1 MVQLNPVPD
10 FGAKKT
16 YQYHLTEIFHRNFR
30 TNGKRSRMSN
40 HLYMSQYRQHIIL
53 TYFEPLCFG
62 PAGVAKNPRPP
73 VWQTGSY
80 PTELTGRACYERKL
94 NVK

>member
-1 MVQLNPVPD
+1 MVQLNPVPV

-40 HLYMSQYRQHIIL
+40 HLYMSQDRQHIIL

-62 PAGVAKNPRPP
+62 PAGVCKKSAASRLADRLLSN
-73 VWQTGSY
+73 WAN
-80 PTELTGRACYERKL
+80 RAAML
-94 NVK
+94 